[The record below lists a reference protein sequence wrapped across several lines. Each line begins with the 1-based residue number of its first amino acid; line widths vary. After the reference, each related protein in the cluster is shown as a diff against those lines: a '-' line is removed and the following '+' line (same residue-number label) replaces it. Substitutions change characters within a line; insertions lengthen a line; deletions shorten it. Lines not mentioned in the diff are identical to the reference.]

1 MTQSDCV
8 RIWACWAK
16 NYVSTK
22 IGVIKKV
29 INIKCNLFEMQGNS
43 EFFFTFLSVFFI
55 QLERPEGQSGERTGY
70 AWSSSSSLLS
80 LGFLF
85 LLFLC
90 FQILFSVIFRIY
102 HQKKVSAVC
111 HLLIAVHP
119 EVSWSPRKKVQQTT
133 SWEMYKLDQLWWN
146 CCLTATWAWNG
157 SNKFHWVHSS
167 PINK

>member
-43 EFFFTFLSVFFI
+43 EFSFTFFLYFSSNSRGLRGRAARELDMFGRRRRLFWVWVSSFSFF
-55 QLERPEGQSGERTGY
+55 
-70 AWSSSSSLLS
+70 
-80 LGFLF
+80 
-85 LLFLC
+85 C

-119 EVSWSPRKKVQQTT
+119 EVSWSPRKKYNKQHH
-133 SWEMYKLDQLWWN
+133 ERCKLDQLWWN
-146 CCLTATWAWNG
+146 CCLTATWAWKG